1 MNLIDGAPFG
11 PETVKAI
18 GEVFD
23 QASARI
29 NRIFANDPNAAEA
42 ASVRLAEAILSV
54 ATEGNTFVE
63 DLKNRVNRGAGQ
75 DNRPER
81 DAGVTAA
88 GKLLTAF
95 EQSPFLVGFTPRQRL
110 DLAPIPALAGQ
121 PRCVLVARCILWRCA
136 LIAAQRQGWG
146 PWSRR
151 RPILKAAFCYS
162 VCGDTCYRGHVSNL
176 GGDLNGFFARW
187 RSDRGRAWGS
197 RPVVDNPDPRWSSME

>member
-95 EQSPFLVGFTPRQRL
+95 EQSPWLLVGFTPRQRL
-110 DLAPIPALAGQ
+110 DLRPIATRTGAVRCSAELLTIPSRPRCSATRSSARPSSKGSESEIAGQ
-121 PRCVLVARCILWRCA
+121 QKCSI
-136 LIAAQRQGWG
+136 
-146 PWSRR
+146 
-151 RPILKAAFCYS
+151 
-162 VCGDTCYRGHVSNL
+162 
-176 GGDLNGFFARW
+176 
-187 RSDRGRAWGS
+187 RAC
-197 RPVVDNPDPRWSSME
+197 R